1 MTILDRRIGRAIL
14 FSTLLV
20 FGVLMSLFTFLSFV
34 EAIGDLGRANFG
46 LSEALKY
53 VLLSLPRDAY
63 ELFPM
68 TALLGATLGLSS
80 LAVGSELIVMR
91 AAGVSLLRIVGSVM
105 KVGAVLILIA
115 AVVGEVVAPITED
128 LAQRGR
134 AAALQ
139 RGVAQ
144 HSERGL
150 WLRDGSV
157 FVHVGEVLPDLSL
170 LRVTIYQ
177 FDADARLRSQ
187 TFAHSGRYEQQR
199 WRLEDVRQSSIE
211 DGKVHSRRLASDY
224 VSSVLTPEM
233 LGVFAVK
240 PEGLS
245 AWHLFRYIQHLE
257 QNKQDTSRYNLA
269 LWHKIM
275 LPLSTGV
282 MVILAIPF
290 VFGQLR
296 SGGLGSRLL
305 VGIVLGLA
313 FYLVNRAFGYFG
325 LLYGLS
331 PALGALLPPALFF
344 ALALVMLRR
353 VA

>member
-1 MTILDRRIGRAIL
+1 MTILDRHIGRAIA

-20 FGVLMSLFTFLSFV
+20 LGVLLSLFTFITFV
-34 EAIGDLGRANFG
+34 EAIGDLGKANFG
-46 LSEALKY
+46 LAEVLKY

-115 AVVGEVVAPITED
+115 VVVGEVVAPVTED

-139 RGVAQ
+139 RSVAQ
-144 HSERGL
+144 QSDRGL
-150 WLRDGSV
+150 WLRDGSA

-177 FDADARLRSQ
+177 FDDNARLRSQ
-187 TFAHSGRYEQQR
+187 TFAQSGRYEQQR
-199 WRLEDVRQSSIE
+199 WRLDDVRQSWIA
-211 DGKVHSRRLASDY
+211 DDKVHSRRLASDY
-224 VSSVLTPEM
+224 LSSVLTPEI

-257 QNKQDTSRYNLA
+257 RSKQDTSRYRLA

-282 MVILAIPF
+282 MVVLAIPF

-296 SGGLGSRLL
+296 SGGLGSRVL

-313 FYLVNRAFGYFG
+313 FYLINRAFGYFG
-325 LLYGLS
+325 LLHGLP
-331 PALGALLPPALFF
+331 PAFGALLPPTLFF

>member
-1 MTILDRRIGRAIL
+1 MIVLDRHIGRTVL

-20 FGVLMSLFTFLSFV
+20 FGVLMSLFTFITFV
-34 EAIGDLGRANFG
+34 GEIGDLGKANFG
-46 LSEALKY
+46 LAEAIKY
-53 VLLSLPRDAY
+53 VLLSLPRHAY

-68 TALLGATLGLSS
+68 MALLGTTLGLSS
-80 LAVGSELIVMR
+80 LAVDSELIVMR

-105 KVGAVLILIA
+105 KVGVLLIVIAVA
-115 AVVGEVVAPITED
+115 VGEGVAPFTES

-134 AAALQ
+134 AEALQ

-144 HSERGL
+144 QSDRGL
-150 WLRDGSV
+150 WLRDGRV
-157 FVHVGEVLPDLSL
+157 FVHVGEILPDLSL
-170 LRVTIYQ
+170 LRVNIFQ
-177 FDADARLRSQ
+177 FDDSARLRSQ
-187 TFAHSGRYEQQR
+187 IFAQTGHYEDR
-199 WRLEDVRQSSIE
+199 HWRLEDVRQTWIE
-211 DGKVHSRRLASDY
+211 DDKVHGRRLARDY
-224 VSSVLTPEM
+224 LSSVLTPDI

-257 QNKQDTSRYNLA
+257 KNKQDTGRYNLA

-282 MVILAIPF
+282 MVLLAIPF

-305 VGIVLGLA
+305 TGIVLGLA
-313 FYLVNRAFGYFG
+313 FYLINRVFGYFG
-325 LLYGLS
+325 LLYGLP
-331 PALGALLPPALFF
+331 PALGAVLPAVLFLV
-344 ALALVMLRR
+344 LAMVMLRR

>member
-1 MTILDRRIGRAIL
+1 MTILDRHIGRTIL

-20 FGVLMSLFTFLSFV
+20 FGVLMSLFTFLTFV
-34 EAIGDLGRANFG
+34 EAVGDLGRANFG
-46 LSEALKY
+46 LAEALKY

-68 TALLGATLGLSS
+68 TALLGVTLGLSS

-105 KVGAVLILIA
+105 KAGVLMVLI
-115 AVVGEVVAPITED
+115 AVVIGEVVAPITED

-134 AAALQ
+134 SAALQ

-144 HSERGL
+144 QSDRGL
-150 WLRDGSV
+150 WLRDGGV

-170 LRVTIYQ
+170 LRVTIYE
-177 FDADARLRSQ
+177 FDDNSRLRGHAYAQSAQ
-187 TFAHSGRYEQQR
+187 FEQKH
-199 WRLEDVRQSSIE
+199 WRLDNVSRSWIDENR
-211 DGKVHSRRLASDY
+211 VHSRKQTSEQLN
-224 VSSVLTPEM
+224 SVLTPEM

-257 QNKQDTSRYNLA
+257 KNKQDTSRFRLA

-275 LPLSTGV
+275 LPLATGV

-296 SGGLGSRLL
+296 GGGLGSHLL

-313 FYLVNRAFGYFG
+313 FFLVNRAFGYFG
-325 LLYGLS
+325 LLYGL
-331 PALGALLPPALFF
+331 PPMLGALLPPVLFF
-344 ALALVMLRR
+344 VLALTMLRR

>member
-1 MTILDRRIGRAIL
+1 MTILDRHIGRAIL
-14 FSTLLV
+14 VSTLLV
-20 FGVLMSLFTFLSFV
+20 FGVLISLFTLLTFV
-34 EAIGDLGRANFG
+34 EAVGDMGRGRFG
-46 LSEALKY
+46 LAEALTY
-53 VLLSLPRDAY
+53 VALSLPRDAY

-68 TALLGATLGLSS
+68 TALLGATLGLST

-91 AAGVSLLRIVGSVM
+91 AAGVSLLRISGSVM
-105 KVGAVLILIA
+105 KVGVLLIVIAV
-115 AVVGEVVAPITED
+115 VVGEIIAPITED

-134 AAALQ
+134 ASALQ
-139 RGVAQ
+139 RSVAQ
-144 HSERGL
+144 RSESGL
-150 WLRDGSV
+150 WLRDGRV

-170 LRVTIYQ
+170 LYVTLYQ
-177 FDADARLRSQ
+177 FDDQARLRSH
-187 TFAHSGRYEQQR
+187 TYAHSARFQPPYWQ
-199 WRLEDVRQSSIE
+199 LSDVRQSVIE
-211 DGKVHSRRLASDY
+211 DDRVQSRKLASEQL
-224 VSSVLTPEM
+224 SSVLTPEI
-233 LGVFAVK
+233 LAVFAVK

-245 AWHLFRYIQHLE
+245 AWHLYRYIQHLE
-257 QNKQDTSRYNLA
+257 LNKQDTSRYRLA

-275 LPLSTGV
+275 LPLATGV
-282 MVILAIPF
+282 MVFLAIPF

-325 LLYGLS
+325 LLYGLP

>member
-1 MTILDRRIGRAIL
+1 MTILDRHIGRAIL

-20 FGVLMSLFTFLSFV
+20 FGVLMALFTFLTFV
-34 EAIGDLGRANFG
+34 EAVGDMGKANFG
-46 LSEALKY
+46 LAEGIKY

-68 TALLGATLGLSS
+68 TALLGATLGLST

-105 KVGAVLILIA
+105 KVGVLLIA
-115 AVVGEVVAPITED
+115 IAVVVGEVVAPITENM
-128 LAQRGR
+128 AQRGR

-139 RGVAQ
+139 RSVAQ
-144 HSERGL
+144 QSDSGL
-150 WLRDGSV
+150 WLRDGRV

-170 LRVTIYQ
+170 LRVTIYE
-177 FDADARLRSQ
+177 FDDNARLRSHTYAYSAQ
-187 TFAHSGRYEQQR
+187 YEHKH
-199 WRLEDVRQSSIE
+199 WRLTDVRQSRIE
-211 DGKVHSRRLASDY
+211 DDKVHSRKLASEQLN
-224 VSSVLTPEM
+224 SVLTPQI

-257 QNKQDTSRYNLA
+257 RNKQDTSRYRLA

-275 LPLSTGV
+275 LPLATGV

-290 VFGQLR
+290 VFSQLR

-305 VGIVLGLA
+305 GGIVLGLA

-325 LLYGLS
+325 LLYGLP
-331 PALGALLPPALFF
+331 PALGALLPPLLFF

>member
-1 MTILDRRIGRAIL
+1 MTILDRHIGRAIL

-20 FGVLMSLFTFLSFV
+20 LGVLMSLFTLLTFV
-34 EAIGDLGRANFG
+34 EAVGDMGRGRFG
-46 LSEALKY
+46 LVEVLKY
-53 VLLSLPRDAY
+53 VALSLPRDAY

-68 TALLGATLGLSS
+68 TALLGATLGLST

-105 KVGAVLILIA
+105 KVGVLLIAIA

-128 LAQRGR
+128 MAQRGR
-134 AAALQ
+134 AAAQQ
-139 RGVAQ
+139 RSVAQ
-144 HSERGL
+144 RSDYGL
-150 WLRDGSV
+150 WLRDGRV
-157 FVHVGEVLPDLSL
+157 FLHVGEVLPDLSL
-170 LRVTIYQ
+170 LRVTLYE
-177 FDADARLRSQ
+177 FDENSRLRSH
-187 TFAHSGRYEQQR
+187 TYAHSARYEQPR
-199 WRLEDVRQSSIE
+199 WRLSDVRQSRIE
-211 DGKVHSRRLASDY
+211 DNRVQSRTLASEQL
-224 VSSVLTPEM
+224 SSVLTPQF
-233 LGVFAVK
+233 LAVFAVK

-245 AWHLFRYIQHLE
+245 AWHLFRYIEHLE
-257 QNKQDTSRYNLA
+257 RNKQDTSRYRLA

-282 MVILAIPF
+282 MVVLAIPF

-296 SGGLGSRLL
+296 SGGLGARLL
-305 VGIVLGLA
+305 VGIVLGLT

-325 LLYGLS
+325 LLYGL
-331 PALGALLPPALFF
+331 PPILGALLPPMLFF

>member
-1 MTILDRRIGRAIL
+1 MSILDRHIGRTII

-20 FGVLMSLFTFLSFV
+20 FGVLMSLFTFITFV
-34 EAIGDLGRANFG
+34 DAFNDLGKANFG
-46 LSEALKY
+46 LVEAIKY

-68 TALLGATLGLSS
+68 TALLGTTLGLSS
-80 LAVGSELIVMR
+80 LAVDSELIVMR

-105 KVGAVLILIA
+105 KVGLVLIAIA
-115 AVVGEVVAPITED
+115 VVVGEVVAPVTED

-144 HSERGL
+144 QEDRGL
-150 WLRDGSV
+150 WLRDGSA

-170 LRVTIYQ
+170 LRVNIYQ
-177 FDADARLRSQ
+177 FDDDARLRSQ
-187 TFAHSGRYEQQR
+187 TSAQSGRYEQHH
-199 WRLEDVRQSSIE
+199 WRLDDVSQSWIE
-211 DGKVHSRRLASDY
+211 DNKVHGRRLASEQL
-224 VSSVLTPEM
+224 SSVLTPDM

-245 AWHLFRYIQHLE
+245 GWRLFRYIQHLE
-257 QNKQDTSRYNLA
+257 QNKQDTSRYLLA

-290 VFGQLR
+290 VFGHLR
-296 SGGLGSRLL
+296 SGALGSRLL
-305 VGIVLGLA
+305 IGIVLGLA
-313 FYLVNRAFGYFG
+313 FYLINRVFGYFG
-325 LLYGLS
+325 LLYGLP
-331 PALGALLPPALFF
+331 PALGAILPAALFF
-344 ALALVMLRR
+344 GLALAMLRR